1 MFDRSQFFTL
11 IREANNQN
19 SALDTKRAAVWLL
32 FINVVQYGWLRTLLS
47 ALRRKTDCRSSH
59 LRPWQTLQHLDCR
72 TKVRS

>member
-32 FINVVQYGWLRTLLS
+32 FINVVQYGWGLERYFQLYAVKLTVVACTCVHGKLRNILI
-47 ALRRKTDCRSSH
+47 AEPR
-59 LRPWQTLQHLDCR
+59 
-72 TKVRS
+72 

>member
-32 FINVVQYGWLRTLLS
+32 FINVVQYGWLRTLL
-47 ALRRKTDCRSSH
+47 
-59 LRPWQTLQHLDCR
+59 
-72 TKVRS
+72 

>member
-32 FINVVQYGWLRTLLS
+32 FINVV
-47 ALRRKTDCRSSH
+47 H
-59 LRPWQTLQHLDCR
+59 
-72 TKVRS
+72 